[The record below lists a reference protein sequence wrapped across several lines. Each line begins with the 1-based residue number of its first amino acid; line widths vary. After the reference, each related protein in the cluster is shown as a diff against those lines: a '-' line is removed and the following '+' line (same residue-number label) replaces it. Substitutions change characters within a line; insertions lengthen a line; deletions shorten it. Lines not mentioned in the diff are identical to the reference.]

1 MEAELA
7 NERRQKDFLTA
18 QLSQVESHGSQEKDQ
33 IIFRLEAQLKEH
45 HALFEKYE
53 HESTSKENVISQ
65 MRTKLTLVETELQ
78 KVRVDSKV
86 LVASNV
92 ETREHL
98 GLKRDLDT
106 ARGQI
111 RELET
116 SQEVLKEKKARLEQE
131 LGVMQEKLRYLENSE
146 RSHVL
151 KLSELEETSK
161 ATNVEVAKVFD

>member
-7 NERRQKDFLTA
+7 NERRQKDFVTA

-33 IIFRLEAQLKEH
+33 IISRLEMQLKEH
-45 HALFEKYE
+45 RTLVEKYE

-78 KVRVDSKV
+78 KMREDSKI
-86 LVASNV
+86 LVASNM
-92 ETREHL
+92 ETKEHL
-98 GLKRDLDT
+98 GLKSDFDT

-131 LGVMQEKLRYLENSE
+131 LGVMQEKLRHLESSE

-151 KLSELEETSK
+151 KLSELEETSR
-161 ATNVEVAKVFD
+161 AANVEVAKVFD